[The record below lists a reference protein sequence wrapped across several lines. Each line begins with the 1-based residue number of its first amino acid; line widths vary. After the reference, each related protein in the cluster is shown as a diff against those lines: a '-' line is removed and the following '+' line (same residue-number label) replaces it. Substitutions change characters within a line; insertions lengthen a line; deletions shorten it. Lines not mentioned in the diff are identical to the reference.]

1 MSTSANWSYTRTLTL
16 WRKGAKSPTG
26 QFTYS
31 DPEYVLCSYRIGGSE
46 QYTDASGLSFAPK
59 SIFWTEL
66 KHAYIEAYVSS
77 SPKFGD
83 KIALGFFAGKIPPAE
98 ASDIRMITID
108 DAAMFG
114 ASEKPD
120 YILGV

>member
-1 MSTSANWSYTRTLTL
+1 MSTLANWSYTRTLTL

-31 DPEYVLCSYRIGGSE
+31 APENILCSYRIGGSE
-46 QYTDASGLSFAPK
+46 QYSDSTGLSFTPK

-66 KHAYIEAYVSS
+66 KLIDGSAYVDQ
-77 SPKFGD
+77 PKFGD
-83 KIALGFFAGKIPPAE
+83 KIALGLFTSAPIAT

-108 DAAMFG
+108 DATMFG

>member
-1 MSTSANWSYTRTLTL
+1 MSTIANWPYTQTLTL
-16 WRKGAKSPTG
+16 WRRGAKD
-26 QFTYS
+26 QFGRYTYS
-31 DPEYVLCSYRIGGSE
+31 APEHLLCSYRIGGSE
-46 QYTDASGLSFAPK
+46 QYTDSTGVAFTPK

-66 KHAYIEAYVSS
+66 KLTDGITFVSK
-77 SPKFGD
+77 PNFGD
-83 KIALGFFAGKIPPAE
+83 KILLGEYTGAPEPT

>member
-1 MSTSANWSYTRTLTL
+1 MSTIANWSYTQTLTL
-16 WRKGAKSPTG
+16 WRRGAKD
-26 QFTYS
+26 QFGRYTYS
-31 DPEYVLCSYRIGGSE
+31 APEHLLCSYRIGGSE
-46 QYTDASGLSFAPK
+46 QYTDSTGVAFTPK

-66 KHAYIEAYVSS
+66 KLVDGTAFVAK
-77 SPKFGD
+77 PNFGD
-83 KIALGFFAGKIPPAE
+83 KILLGEFAGSSEPT

-114 ASEKPD
+114 SSEKPD

>member
-1 MSTSANWSYTRTLTL
+1 MSTIANWSYTQTLTL
-16 WRKGAKSPTG
+16 WRRGAKD
-26 QFTYS
+26 QFGRYTYS
-31 DPEYVLCSYRIGGSE
+31 TPEHLLCSYRIGGSE
-46 QYTDASGLSFAPK
+46 QYTDSAGIEFTPK

-66 KHAYIEAYVSS
+66 KLTDGVTFVAK
-77 SPKFGD
+77 PNFGD
-83 KIALGFFAGKIPPAE
+83 KILLGEYIGTPEPT

>member
-1 MSTSANWSYTRTLTL
+1 MSTIANWSYTKTLTL
-16 WRKGAKSPTG
+16 WRRGAKD
-26 QFTYS
+26 QFGRYTYS

-46 QYTDASGLSFAPK
+46 QYTDSTGVAFTPK

-66 KHAYIEAYVSS
+66 KHAYINAYVSAT
-77 SPKFGD
+77 PNFGD
-83 KIALGFFAGKIPPAE
+83 KIALGFFAGSPTPT

-120 YILGV
+120 YILGI

>member
-1 MSTSANWSYTRTLTL
+1 MSTLANWSYTRTLTL

-31 DPEYVLCSYRIGGSE
+31 SPENILCSYRIGGSE
-46 QYTDASGLSFAPK
+46 QYSDATGLSFTPK

-66 KHAYIEAYVSS
+66 KLVDGISYAEQ
-77 SPKFGD
+77 PKFGD
-83 KIALGFFAGKIPPAE
+83 KIALGLFTSAPIAT

-108 DAAMFG
+108 DATMFG

>member
-1 MSTSANWSYTRTLTL
+1 MSTLANWSYTQTLTL

-26 QFTYS
+26 QFNYS
-31 DPEYVLCSYRIGGSE
+31 APEKILCSYRIGGSE
-46 QYTDASGLSFAPK
+46 QYSDATGLSFTPK

-66 KHAYIEAYVSS
+66 KSTEGSAYFEP
-77 SPKFGD
+77 PKLGD
-83 KIALGFFAGKIPPAE
+83 KIALGLFTSAPIAT

-108 DAAMFG
+108 DATMFG

>member
-1 MSTSANWSYTRTLTL
+1 MSTIANWSYTQALTL
-16 WRKGAKSPTG
+16 WRRGAKD
-26 QFTYS
+26 QFGRYTYS
-31 DPEYVLCSYRIGGSE
+31 APEHLLCSYRIGGSE
-46 QYTDASGLSFAPK
+46 QYNDSTGVAFTPK

-66 KHAYIEAYVSS
+66 KLTDNVTFVAK
-77 SPKFGD
+77 PNFGD
-83 KIALGFFAGKIPPAE
+83 KILLGEFTGAPDST

-120 YILGV
+120 YILGI

>member
-1 MSTSANWSYTRTLTL
+1 MSTIANWSYTQTLTL
-16 WRKGAKSPTG
+16 WRRGVKD
-26 QFTYS
+26 QFGRYTYS
-31 DPEYVLCSYRIGGSE
+31 VPEYLLCSYRIGGSE
-46 QYTDASGLSFAPK
+46 QYTDSTGVAFTPK

-66 KHAYIEAYVSS
+66 KLTDNTTFVGK
-77 SPKFGD
+77 PNFGD
-83 KIALGFFAGKIPPAE
+83 KIALGEFVGSPTPT

-114 ASEKPD
+114 PTEKPD